1 MATHTETVGVIGA
14 GTMGAGI
21 ALVCARNGHQVKLL
35 DTNQAVLD
43 KALAYLQGTLS
54 RDVEKGKITEEKKTE
69 TLALVDRISDM
80 ELLADCDIVIEA
92 VPERLDLKKNI
103 FSGLARI
110 CRSDALLLS
119 NTSSISITEI
129 AGGLP
134 HPERILGFHFFNPA
148 PVMPLVE
155 VIRGTKSSEENVQRA
170 YRFAEELGKVPVLVT
185 DSPGFIVN
193 RIARP
198 YYNEALRILGDNL
211 ADVEKIDRIM
221 KKAGGF
227 KMGPFELQDMIGID
241 INFATTQSVYTD
253 FFHEGRF
260 KPSRIQQRMVQAGSL
275 GRKTGEGF
283 YDYDK

>member
-1 MATHTETVGVIGA
+1 MNTKTVGVIGA

-21 ALVCARNGHQVKLL
+21 ALVCIRKGHQVVLL
-35 DTNQAVLD
+35 DANQTVLD
-43 KALAYLQGTLS
+43 KALAYLQSILAK
-54 RDVEKGKITEEKKTE
+54 DVEKGKISEQERAD
-69 TLALVDRISDM
+69 TLERAKLVSEM
-80 ELLADCDIVIEA
+80 EQLAPCDIVIEA
-92 VPERLDLKKNI
+92 VPERLDLKKSI
-103 FSGLARI
+103 FSELSRI
-110 CRSDALLLS
+110 CRADALLLT
-119 NTSSISITEI
+119 NTSSISITQI

-155 VIRGTKSSEENVQRA
+155 VIRGKKSSEENVQAA
-170 YRFAEELGKVPVLVT
+170 YRFATELGKVPVLVT
-185 DSPGFIVN
+185 DTPGFIVN
-193 RIARP
+193 RVARP
-198 YYNEALRILGDNL
+198 YYNEALRILGDQV
-211 ADVEKIDRIM
+211 AEVEQVDRIM
-221 KKAGGF
+221 KRAGGF

-241 INFATTQSVYTD
+241 INFATTESVYTD

>member
-1 MATHTETVGVIGA
+1 MHTETVGVIGA

-21 ALVCARNGHQVKLL
+21 ALVCARKGHKVKLL

-43 KALAYLQGTLS
+43 KALTYLQATLS
-54 RDVEKGKITEEKKTE
+54 KDVEKGRISDGQKAE
-69 TLALVDRISDM
+69 TLALVDFVSDM
-80 ELLADCDIVIEA
+80 ELLAVCDIVIEA

-103 FSGLARI
+103 FGGLSRI
-110 CRSDALLLS
+110 CRSDALLLT

-221 KKAGGF
+221 KRAGGF

-283 YDYDK
+283 YDYNK

>member
-1 MATHTETVGVIGA
+1 MSTKTVGVIGA

-21 ALVCARNGHQVKLL
+21 ALVCARKEHRVILL
-35 DTNQAVLD
+35 DANQAVLD
-43 KALAYLQGTLS
+43 KARTYLQSILIK
-54 RDVEKGKITEEKKTE
+54 DVEKQKISEQQKND
-69 TLALVDRISDM
+69 TLERVQLVSGM
-80 ELLADCDIVIEA
+80 EQLADCDIVIEA
-92 VPERLDLKKNI
+92 VPERLDLKKSI
-103 FSGLARI
+103 FSELCRI
-110 CRSDALLLS
+110 CREDALLFT

-155 VIRGTKSSEENVQRA
+155 VIRGKKSSEENVALA
-170 YRFAEELGKVPVLVT
+170 YQFAVELGKVPVLVT
-185 DSPGFIVN
+185 DTPGFIVN

-198 YYNEALRILGDNL
+198 YYNEALRILGDHV
-211 ADVEKIDRIM
+211 AEVEQIDRIM
-221 KKAGGF
+221 KRAGGF

-241 INFATTQSVYTD
+241 INFATTESVYTD

-260 KPSRIQQRMVQAGSL
+260 KPSRIQQRMVQSGSL

-283 YDYDK
+283 YDYNK

>member
-1 MATHTETVGVIGA
+1 MNTKTVGVIGA

-21 ALVCARNGHQVKLL
+21 ALVCIRKGHQVVLL
-35 DTNQAVLD
+35 DANQAVLD
-43 KALAYLQGTLS
+43 KALAYLQSILGK
-54 RDVEKGKITEEKKTE
+54 DVEKGKISEQERAD
-69 TLALVDRISDM
+69 TLDRAKLVSDM
-80 ELLADCDIVIEA
+80 EQLAQCDIVIEA
-92 VPERLDLKKNI
+92 VPERLDLKKSI
-103 FSGLARI
+103 FSELSRI
-110 CRSDALLLS
+110 CRADALLLT
-119 NTSSISITEI
+119 NTSSISITQI

-155 VIRGTKSSEENVQRA
+155 VIRGKKSSEENVQAA
-170 YRFAEELGKVPVLVT
+170 YRFATELGKVPVLVT
-185 DSPGFIVN
+185 DTPGFIVN

-198 YYNEALRILGDNL
+198 YYNEALRILGDHV
-211 ADVEKIDRIM
+211 AEVEQVDRIM
-221 KKAGGF
+221 KRAGGF

-241 INFATTQSVYTD
+241 INFATTESVYTD

>member
-1 MATHTETVGVIGA
+1 MVERKTVGVIGA

-21 ALVCARNGHQVKLL
+21 ALVCARREHEVLLL
-35 DTNQAVLD
+35 DANQAVLD
-43 KALAYLQGTLS
+43 KAMGYLQSILTK
-54 RDVEKGKITEEKKTE
+54 DVEKGKISEQKKTE
-69 TLALVDRISDM
+69 TLGRVHFVSDM
-80 ELLADCDIVIEA
+80 ERLAAADIVIEA
-92 VPERLDLKKNI
+92 VPERLELKKTI
-103 FSGLARI
+103 FGDLSRF
-110 CRSDALLLS
+110 CRSDALLLT

-155 VIRGTKSSEENVQRA
+155 VIRGKKSSEENVQAA
-170 YRFAEELGKVPVLVT
+170 YRFAEDLGKVPVLVT
-185 DSPGFIVN
+185 DTPGFIVN

-198 YYNEALRILGDNL
+198 YYNEALRILGDNV
-211 ADVEKIDRIM
+211 ASVEQIDRIM
-221 KKAGGF
+221 KQAGGF

-275 GRKTGEGF
+275 GRKTGDGF
-283 YDYDK
+283 YDYSK

>member
-1 MATHTETVGVIGA
+1 MGETKTVGVIGA

-21 ALVCARNGHQVKLL
+21 ALVCARRGHRVELL
-35 DTNQAVLD
+35 DANQAVLD
-43 KALAYLQGTLS
+43 KALGYLQSVLS
-54 RDVEKGKITEEKKTE
+54 KDVEKGKISGEQKEQ
-69 TLALVDRISDM
+69 TLERVQFVSDM
-80 ELLADCDIVIEA
+80 QQLEACDIVIEA
-92 VPERLDLKKNI
+92 VPERLDLKKTI
-103 FSGLARI
+103 FGELSRI
-110 CRSDALLLS
+110 CKSEALLLT

-155 VIRGTKSSEENVQRA
+155 VIRGKKSSEENVQAA

-185 DSPGFIVN
+185 DTPGFIVN

-198 YYNEALRILGDNL
+198 YYNEALRILGDSV
-211 ADVEKIDRIM
+211 AGVEQIDRIM
-221 KKAGGF
+221 KRAGGF

-241 INFATTQSVYTD
+241 INFATTQSVYND
-253 FFHEGRF
+253 FFQEGRF

-275 GRKTGEGF
+275 GRKTGDGF
-283 YDYDK
+283 YDYSK

>member
-1 MATHTETVGVIGA
+1 
-14 GTMGAGI
+14 MGAGI
-21 ALVCARNGHQVKLL
+21 ALVCARRGYRVELL
-35 DTNQAVLD
+35 DANQAVLD
-43 KALAYLQGTLS
+43 KALGYLRSVLS
-54 RDVEKGKITEEKKTE
+54 KDVEKGKISGEQKEQ
-69 TLALVDRISDM
+69 TLERVQFVSDM
-80 ELLADCDIVIEA
+80 QQLEACDIVIEA
-92 VPERLDLKKNI
+92 VPERLDLKKTI
-103 FSGLARI
+103 FGELSRI
-110 CRSDALLLS
+110 CKSEALLLT

-155 VIRGTKSSEENVQRA
+155 VIRGKKSSEENVQAA

-185 DSPGFIVN
+185 DTPGFIVN

-198 YYNEALRILGDNL
+198 YYNEALRILGDNV
-211 ADVEKIDRIM
+211 AGVEQIDRIM

-275 GRKTGEGF
+275 GRKTGDGF
-283 YDYDK
+283 YDYSK

>member
-1 MATHTETVGVIGA
+1 MERKTVGVIGA

-21 ALVCARNGHQVKLL
+21 ALVCARREHQVLLL
-35 DTNQAVLD
+35 DANQAVLD
-43 KALAYLQGTLS
+43 KAMSYLQSILS
-54 RDVEKGKITEEKKTE
+54 KDVEKGKISEQKKTE
-69 TLALVDRISDM
+69 TLDQVHFVSDM
-80 ELLADCDIVIEA
+80 EKLAAADIVIEA
-92 VPERLDLKKNI
+92 VPERLELKKTI
-103 FSGLARI
+103 FGDLSRI
-110 CRSDALLLS
+110 CRSDALLLT

-148 PVMPLVE
+148 PVMPLIE
-155 VIRGTKSSEENVQRA
+155 VIRGKKSSEENVQAA
-170 YRFAEELGKVPVLVT
+170 YRFAEDLGKVPVLVT
-185 DSPGFIVN
+185 DTPGFIVN

-198 YYNEALRILGDNL
+198 YYNEALRILGDNV
-211 ADVEKIDRIM
+211 ASVEQIDRIM
-221 KKAGGF
+221 KQAGGF

-275 GRKTGEGF
+275 GRKTGDGF
-283 YDYDK
+283 YDYSK

>member
-1 MATHTETVGVIGA
+1 VDSKTVGVIGA

-21 ALVCARNGHQVKLL
+21 ALVCARKGHYVKLL
-35 DTNQAVLD
+35 DANQAVLD
-43 KALAYLQGTLS
+43 KALTYLQSTLTK
-54 RDVEKGKITEEKKTE
+54 DVERGRISEQQKSD
-69 TLALVDRISDM
+69 TLHLVEPVSDM
-80 ELLADCDIVIEA
+80 ERMAACDIVIEA
-92 VPERLDLKKNI
+92 VPERLDLKQTI
-103 FSGLARI
+103 FSELSRI
-110 CRSDALLLS
+110 CRSDALLLT

-155 VIRGTKSSEENVQRA
+155 VIRGMKSSEDNVQRA
-170 YRFAEELGKVPVLVT
+170 RRFAEELGKVPVLVT
-185 DSPGFIVN
+185 DTPGFIVN
-193 RIARP
+193 RVARP

-211 ADVEKIDRIM
+211 ANVEQIDRIM
-221 KKAGGF
+221 KRAGGF

-241 INFATTQSVYTD
+241 INFATTQSVYTN

-283 YDYDK
+283 YDYNK